1 MAKQMTPLI
10 YCTLIIFMTLLI
22 KGILVAR
29 SEAGDEGR
37 FRLIR
42 EAMVRDHVKGVIG
55 KSVD

>member
-1 MAKQMTPLI
+1 MTPLI

-29 SEAGDEGR
+29 SEEGDEGR

-42 EAMVRDHVKGVIG
+42 EAMVRDHVKGDIG